1 MVFEKYKVIS
11 PKEYAGKKISK
22 QSKSEYPYS
31 RRLNR
36 LQTLDDFEYLVGQLF
51 DKLKKEGNRNCLKY
65 SGRIRGMEIEA
76 RIDFSRTRSPCLYT
90 KTEEE

>member
-51 DKLKKEGNRNCLKY
+51 DKLKKDTNRLRHRLENPWILPPDRFGEDTLQNLKII
-65 SGRIRGMEIEA
+65 RIWQ
-76 RIDFSRTRSPCLYT
+76 
-90 KTEEE
+90 